1 MKRLRL
7 LRLGKSLVSGSHFIK
22 YSRVLLGNNGLDY
35 EQGGDHERDGYG
47 KVEPYVLDKAGQYEA
62 DKRYSGNG
70 DGIRQLG
77 EHMVKMESVRT
88 GGGHYGGI

>member
-62 DKRYSGNG
+62 DKRHAGYGKCIG
-70 DGIRQLG
+70 QLG
-77 EHMVKMESVRT
+77 KHMVKMEAVRT
-88 GGGHYGGI
+88 GGGHDGGI

>member
-47 KVEPYVLDKAGQYEA
+47 RL
-62 DKRYSGNG
+62 SHTFW
-70 DGIRQLG
+70 IRPANMKLTNATA
-77 EHMVKMESVRT
+77 ETVMA
-88 GGGHYGGI
+88 